1 MKNRVVNRLFAVLLS
16 AVMVF
21 SDVTPA
27 FAADKTVSVNEAEE
41 FETETEDVAVEAEE
55 ESDYSVSEDVV
66 SEKSEDMVSENE
78 GAVSEETEDASD
90 ESENSVSEDSVSE
103 DVVSESSTD
112 EAAEDEEL
120 EVIAEENWDG
130 ATYADTPSGWH
141 MYISLP
147 KASSSNDDRDVSN
160 VYVRLYSTDSITSYS
175 SATPSSRTWKMI
187 VYGEKNKSVDLTET
201 IWTTIAAKEAW
212 FNKAGYNDGTPS
224 FPNKTGYTFADYLPY
239 IGELRIQNMAGFSAA
254 STLIPKLTSCT
265 NIVFETSSSLGSA
278 TVAAFSGTPF
288 KGHTKLQSVQLP
300 ASITSLSTGYFNGCT
315 ALTSVTGSNFTS
327 IPDSC
332 FYNCTSLTAV
342 PNASSI
348 TSVGADSF
356 RGCTK
361 LASVP
366 SSVTTVGANA
376 FYGCTGITSASLGA
390 CSSIGSQAFRGSNI
404 SSLTLKSGCS
414 IGDYAFYGTKVASID
429 VSNVSLGT
437 GVFQQCGS
445 LKTVTCNTFDAGQ
458 FTGCPLTTLNIKASG
473 TLTSSLKNM
482 SSLTTVNAPNITG
495 IGNEVFYNCSSLSNV
510 TFGALTS
517 VGASAFYNCPISEDK
532 INIAKLTSIGTDAFK
547 QTRISKVVLNSSIT
561 SFPNAFGNCYLTS
574 VTMPGV
580 SVIPS
585 FTSFASSLTEII
597 AANATSISDGA
608 FSNCKKLSTINIPKV
623 TAVGE
628 SAFSGCTNITQ
639 SNVPLSNFSSIGLN
653 AFADTGITQ
662 ITLSSKISEFPNAF
676 SGCAIESIT
685 MPGVESIG
693 SGKFTSFKNTLKN
706 VDGEKVTAL
715 NENAFAGCAALK
727 TVEFPK
733 LKTIGSSAFSDC
745 TSLTSAH
752 HENVETIGNLAYQG
766 CTGLTSITFENAKTI
781 GTSAF
786 DGCSKLTT
794 LALDKVSTIEE
805 NAFRNCPIKA
815 LALDNIL
822 TIGKGAF
829 SGCSSLKS
837 ASIETATTVYRDAFS
852 GCENLDALSLR
863 DITLIE
869 ANAFYGIGN
878 ALSSKP
884 VISIPADKNVS
895 IQNGAFV
902 GNVGYVTYDDTE
914 DVWNEKVSLGGTQK
928 EVFGDAYILFKDGKK
943 LYPDTPTGGT
953 DNPDGPTEPPTPET
967 PSGTPTNPTTPTD
980 PSTPS
985 DGKLTDEEMEKLI
998 EEIVKLIVVP
1008 DASDTDAV
1016 KTWLDGIQKIAEKYG
1031 FDDIEKLVQSALE
1044 NIDNPEI
1051 LKGYLEQ
1058 IIDALKD
1065 KVADTPD
1072 TLIETAPDSTD
1083 GMELVDWWFHR
1094 IKDLAKENNWTD
1106 LYNLALEALDNI
1118 DDETKRADYITK
1130 LLALLKEKQSES
1142 TVTPTPTPAPTE
1154 PTDGEIADP
1163 NAKYYTAVFYT
1174 YYGGAP
1180 QVYVEKNIV
1189 EGGSVLN
1196 IPKAEYEGFT
1206 FMGWYDVDSL
1216 IKSSGTRW
1224 YPGTPIYKDI
1234 VLSAI
1239 FMNTKGEVVVVIP
1252 DTEIPTNGSIDADN
1266 PPVATVTTPGNRNI
1280 SINFNVIPSTGGL
1293 GDLNASGLD
1302 GFIPFYSITKD
1313 NTQVYMVKG
1322 QKVIDTSVNM
1332 VSSDAKILKVSKDGS
1347 TVTAKKDGV
1356 AYLSITNK
1364 LSGKTYKAR
1373 VNVVTPK
1380 MSSKKLT
1387 VKSGQ
1392 TCNAIITCGSYTNKY
1407 PIYWASSNVDVAY
1420 VEASS
1425 THGVGIIHGIGKGSA
1440 IITAYINGK
1449 AYKCSVKVKD
1459 TIDITSVA
1467 GTIQLIPQETVNI
1480 AKSGING
1487 MDGFDAKNA
1496 TWTYDKENVVT
1507 VDDNGILKAVGLGTA
1522 TVSGVAKDGAR
1533 KKFTVTVSSVVP
1545 HTVHINIGQSKKVT
1559 LYKISAKK
1567 AIWKSSNPE
1576 IATVNE
1582 NGKISAHQTGT
1593 ALITANYM
1601 GFIYKYYVYVENPSL
1616 VNTENLSGSDKKYS
1630 LAIDNSKLTQLSV
1643 VYANQPVVFISKK
1656 PEIAFVDE
1664 NGFVRGRS
1672 TGVTDITTKIN
1683 KMSIKIKAS
1692 VF

>member
-1 MKNRVVNRLFAVLLS
+1 MKKKLVSRILSVFLS

-27 FAADKTVSVNEAEE
+27 FAADKTVSVNETEE
-41 FETETEDVAVEAEE
+41 FEAEE
-55 ESDYSVSEDVV
+55 ESDYSAPEDEETAVSEDVV
-66 SEKSEDMVSENE
+66 SEESEDMTSESV
-78 GAVSEETEDASD
+78 VSEETEDASD
-90 ESENSVSEDSVSE
+90 ESEGSVSEDSVSE

-112 EAAEDEEL
+112 ETIKDEEL
-120 EVIAEENWDG
+120 EIISEENWDG
-130 ATYADTPSGWH
+130 AAARYADVPSGWH

-147 KASSSNDDRDVSN
+147 KASTSNEAREVSD
-160 VYVRLYSTDSITSYS
+160 VYVRLYSTDSITDYG
-175 SATPSSRTWKMI
+175 SASPSSRSWKMV
-187 VYGEKNKSVDLTET
+187 VYGEKDKSVDLTET
-201 IWTTIAAKEAW
+201 IWTTIAAKDAW
-212 FNKAGYNDGTPS
+212 FNKGGYKDDVS
-224 FPNKTGYTFADYLPY
+224 FSNKTGYTFADYLPY

-288 KGHTKLQSVQLP
+288 KGMTKLQSVQLP

-315 ALTSVTGSNFTS
+315 ALTSVTGGNFTS
-327 IPDSC
+327 IPDNC

-348 TSVGADSF
+348 TSVGTDAF

-376 FYGCTGITSASLGA
+376 FYGCTGLTSANLGS

-414 IGDYAFYGTKVASID
+414 IGNYAFYGTKIASID

-437 GVFQQCGS
+437 GVFQQCTS
-445 LKTVTCNTFDAGQ
+445 LKTVTCNTYDAGQ

-473 TLTSSLKNM
+473 TLSSSLKGM

-495 IGNEVFYNCSSLSNV
+495 IGNEVFYNCSSLSNI

-532 INIAKLTSIGTDAFK
+532 INIANLTSIGTDAFK
-547 QTRISKVVLNSSIT
+547 QTRISKVVLNPSIT
-561 SFPNAFGNCYLTS
+561 SFPNAFGSCYLTS

-585 FTSFASSLTEII
+585 FASFASSLTEVI

-623 TAVGE
+623 TTVGE

-693 SGKFTSFKNTLKN
+693 SGKLTSFKNTLKN

-715 NENAFAGCAALK
+715 NENAFAGCTALK

-733 LKTIGSSAFSDC
+733 LKTIGSSAFSGC

-805 NAFRNCPIKA
+805 NAFKNCPIKA

-829 SGCSSLKS
+829 SGCTSLKS

-863 DITLIE
+863 DVTLIE

-895 IQNGAFV
+895 IQEGAFV

-914 DVWNEKVSLGGTQK
+914 DVWNEKVSLGATQK
-928 EVFGDAYILFKDGKK
+928 DVFGDAYILFKDGKK
-943 LYPDTPTGGT
+943 LYPDNPTGGT
-953 DNPDGPTEPPTPET
+953 VNPDGPTEPPTPET
-967 PSGTPTNPTTPTD
+967 PSGTPTNPTTPTE
-980 PSTPS
+980 STTPS
-985 DGKLTDEEMEKLI
+985 DGTLSEEDIENLI
-998 EEIVKLIVVP
+998 KKIIEIVIPNRP
-1008 DASDTDAV
+1008 DPNDADAV
-1016 KTWLDGIQKIAEKYG
+1016 QKWLDDVKEIAEKYNI
-1031 FDDIEKLVQSALE
+1031 DIEALITKALE
-1044 NIDNPEI
+1044 NIDNPTE
-1051 LKGYLEQ
+1051 LEKVINQ
-1058 IIDALKD
+1058 IIDKFKETVKD
-1065 KVADTPD
+1065 TVNTLVDTVPQSTD
-1072 TLIETAPDSTD
+1072 SKELIE
-1083 GMELVDWWFHR
+1083 WWLER
-1094 IKDLAKENNWTD
+1094 VKEWAKENGYTD
-1106 LYNLALEALDNI
+1106 LKNLTNDALDDI
-1118 DDETKRADYITK
+1118 DDETKRAEYLEKILDM
-1130 LLALLKEKQSES
+1130 LKDIQKDASVS
-1142 TVTPTPTPAPTE
+1142 PTPTPAPTE
-1154 PTDGEIADP
+1154 PTDGEEDP
-1163 NAKYYTAVFYT
+1163 SLTYYDVVFY
-1174 YYGGAP
+1174 YYDKAP
-1180 QVYVEKNIV
+1180 KVYTEKV
-1189 EGGSVLN
+1189 VAGGSVIN
-1196 IPKAEYEGFT
+1196 VPETKYEGST
-1206 FMGWYDVDSL
+1206 FMGWYEVNSL
-1216 IKSSGTRW
+1216 ATTKPVRW
-1224 YPGTPIYKDI
+1224 HVGTPIYKDI
-1234 VLSAI
+1234 MLSAL
-1239 FMNTKGEVVVVIP
+1239 FMTDEGKIKVVIP
-1252 DTEIPTNGSIDADN
+1252 DTDLPIKGDIDVTNLPSAEIVSPKDVPAITNL
-1266 PPVATVTTPGNRNI
+1266 TFNI
-1280 SINFNVIPSTGGL
+1280 LPSRGGF
-1293 GDLNASGLD
+1293 GDLSASGLD
-1302 GFIPFYSITKD
+1302 GFIDFGSIEKN
-1313 NTQVYMVKG
+1313 NTNIYMVKG
-1322 QKVIDTSVNM
+1322 QKVIDASVNM
-1332 VSSDAKILKVSKDGS
+1332 TSADKKVLKVSKDGQ
-1347 TVTAKKDGV
+1347 TIQAKKDGV
-1356 AYLSITNK
+1356 TSLSVTNR
-1364 LSGKTYKAR
+1364 LTGATYKAS
-1373 VNVVTPK
+1373 VYVVTPK

-1387 VKSGQ
+1387 VKTGQ
-1392 TCNAIITCGSYTNKY
+1392 TTNATITCGSLTSKY

-1420 VEASS
+1420 VEPSS
-1425 THGVGIIHGIGKGSA
+1425 THGMAIVHGIGKGSA
-1440 IITAYINGK
+1440 VITAYINGK
-1449 AYKCSVKVKD
+1449 AYKCSVKVSD
-1459 TIDITSVA
+1459 TAKISSAA
-1467 GTIQLIPQETVNI
+1467 GVLNLIPLETVDI
-1480 AKSGING
+1480 AKSGLNG
-1487 MDGFDAKNA
+1487 MDGFNTKDA
-1496 TWTYDKENVVT
+1496 TWTYSNPGVVSIDAKGT
-1507 VDDNGILKAVGLGTA
+1507 LKATGYGTT
-1522 TVSGVAKDGAR
+1522 TVTGVAKDGAR
-1533 KKFTVTVSSVVP
+1533 KAFTVNVVSAMP
-1545 HTVHINIGQSKKVT
+1545 GTVHINMGQSKTVKPYKVPVKQAVWT
-1559 LYKISAKK
+1559 
-1567 AIWKSSNPE
+1567 SSNPA

-1582 NGKISAHQTGT
+1582 KGKINAHQAGAT
-1593 ALITANYM
+1593 LITAKYM
-1601 GFIYKYYVYVENPSL
+1601 GYTYRYYVYVENPTL
-1616 VNTENLSGSDKKYS
+1616 VNTNNLSGSGKKYS
-1630 LAIDNSKLTQLSV
+1630 LGVDNRALTQLAV
-1643 VYANQPVVFISKK
+1643 TYADQPVVFISKK
-1656 PEIAFVDE
+1656 PEVVFVDE

-1672 TGVTDITTKIN
+1672 AGVSDITTKIN
-1683 KMSIKIKAS
+1683 KLSIKIKTT